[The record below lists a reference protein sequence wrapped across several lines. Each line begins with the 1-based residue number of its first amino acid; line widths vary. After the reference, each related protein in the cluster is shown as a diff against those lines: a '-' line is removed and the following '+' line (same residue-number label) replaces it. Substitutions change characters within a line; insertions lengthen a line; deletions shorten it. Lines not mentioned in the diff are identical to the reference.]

1 MISPFVG
8 PNHYD
13 CISSPATPQTVYG
26 DVGNS
31 YHVGGGYQVIGGVWS
46 RCAPVFLGIKTRTV
60 NEALAAPPPK
70 LIKYR

>member
-1 MISPFVG
+1 MILPFIG

-31 YHVGGGYQVIGGVWS
+31 YHVGGGYQVISGLVPRYG
-46 RCAPVFLGIKTRTV
+46 RCTL
-60 NEALAAPPPK
+60 PPPPP
-70 LIKYR
+70 LPITPSN

>member
-1 MISPFVG
+1 MILPLIG

-31 YHVGGGYQVIGGVWS
+31 YHVGGGYQVIGGCWS
-46 RCAPVFLGIKTRTV
+46 RCVPVIFRHNNT
-60 NEALAAPPPK
+60 
-70 LIKYR
+70 